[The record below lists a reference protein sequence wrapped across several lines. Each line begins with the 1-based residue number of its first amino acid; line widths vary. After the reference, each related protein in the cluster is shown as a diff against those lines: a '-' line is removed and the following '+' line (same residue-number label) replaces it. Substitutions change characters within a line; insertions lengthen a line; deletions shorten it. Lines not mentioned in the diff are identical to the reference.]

1 MSSTLTDRIDGVT
14 TSTAIKAPCRVATT
28 ANITLSGEQTID
40 GIAVVDG
47 DRVLVKDQDTQTENG
62 IYVAST
68 GGWSRALD
76 FDGNRDVRKG
86 TQVLVNSGT
95 VGGAAQFIC
104 TATDPIVIDTTNI
117 TWTTLELL
125 LDAAPVNSPT
135 FTGVPAAPTAAP
147 GTNTTQIATTGFVQ
161 AALTALL
168 NGVSAS
174 FDTLAELAA
183 GLALK
188 VNLAG
193 NQNLTG
199 GFTTTSYSAGTK
211 SSGTFTLDALNGNI
225 QHATNNGAHT
235 LAPPTAPCTIILEY
249 TNGASAG
256 AITTSGFTEVSGES
270 FTTTNTHKFICSV
283 VKTNSWSA
291 LHVRALQ

>member
-28 ANITLSGEQTID
+28 ANITLSGEQTVD

-147 GTNTTQIATTGFVQ
+147 GTNTTQISTTAFVK
-161 AALTALL
+161 AAIDVILG
-168 NGVSAS
+168 GVSAS
-174 FDTLAELAA
+174 FDTLAELASGKA
-183 GLALK
+183 ATSQVWEISGLILSPTDSDYKVKLK
-188 VNLAG
+188 LG
-193 NQNLTG
+193 Y
-199 GFTTTSYSAGTK
+199 GFTITSTTTISA
-211 SSGTFTLDALNGNI
+211 SGTCTATFKINTTALGGTANAVSSSEQSQAHASNNVAVAGDDLVITVSANSSCAKLAFTISG
-225 QHATNNGAHT
+225 TRT
-235 LAPPTAPCTIILEY
+235 LA
-249 TNGASAG
+249 
-256 AITTSGFTEVSGES
+256 
-270 FTTTNTHKFICSV
+270 
-283 VKTNSWSA
+283 
-291 LHVRALQ
+291 